1 VHTKSKIPQ
10 SLFILILHHL
20 KKGGRNMMGLFKR
33 KGQSGRTS
41 PSASGVLGGSSQQS
55 PKEQTSSPVYKEEGE
70 GSGTFP
76 DLSLAAMIEAGK
88 KQLLAQN
95 GTSPRNTI
103 PPQQQRRETSTGE
116 GTSRSGGAGLGYGF
130 HSSALQIKDA
140 EKSLQFYQEILG
152 MELIKHTEAEG
163 EYSMYFLSFPN
174 LASRSEMGTR
184 RDSGML
190 DEDIFFGSRQGML
203 QLIHV
208 HGSENDASFRISNDG
223 PGFTHFSVSVP
234 DVEQAKNRMET
245 LGVTIVEDGSN
256 ARGFAAV
263 ADPDGYHIQ
272 LISQTQ
278 GKDDRLREQL
288 AQLMSEPISNINHIN
303 AFPSSTT
310 KSTSTTFQQLG
321 TSPTTQSTSFAQAVQ
336 EQHERNQIAEKLRN
350 ARGGSPVS
358 PSSPL

>member
-1 VHTKSKIPQ
+1 
-10 SLFILILHHL
+10 
-20 KKGGRNMMGLFKR
+20 MMGLFKR

-41 PSASGVLGGSSQQS
+41 PSAIGVLGGSSQQS

-288 AQLMSEPISNINHIN
+288 ARLMSEPISNINHIN